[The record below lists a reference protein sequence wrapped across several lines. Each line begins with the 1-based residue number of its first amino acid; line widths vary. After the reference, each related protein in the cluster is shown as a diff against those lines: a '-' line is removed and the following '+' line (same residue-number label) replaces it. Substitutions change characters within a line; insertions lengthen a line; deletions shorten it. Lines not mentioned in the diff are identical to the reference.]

1 MRLLHTS
8 AWHLGHLFCGRRR
21 DGEFRDF
28 LAWLLELI
36 ARESVDVLL
45 IAGDLFDTN
54 TPGNA
59 CAGMYYDFLTRVRRE
74 SGCRRVVITGGNH
87 DSPSFLNA
95 PRGLLDAAFDIKVF
109 GEAAEDPADEVVPVP
124 DDAGVP
130 ALIIGADVGSPVAA
144 AAKGIVDSVKVDEE
158 TGTTVSMNIGNG
170 YELTYGQLKEVSVK
184 EGDVVEDGGLIG
196 YVSEPSKY
204 YCEEGSNLYF
214 KLTKDGTPV
223 DPFLFLGE

>member
-1 MRLLHTS
+1 MV
-8 AWHLGHLFCGRRR
+8 C
-21 DGEFRDF
+21 
-28 LAWLLELI
+28 
-36 ARESVDVLL
+36 L
-45 IAGDLFDTN
+45 IAGIILLAASLIQDIS
-54 TPGNA
+54 GSG
-59 CAGMYYDFLTRVRRE
+59 AGW
-74 SGCRRVVITGGNH
+74 
-87 DSPSFLNA
+87 
-95 PRGLLDAAFDIKVF
+95 RG
-109 GEAAEDPADEVVPVP
+109 
-124 DDAGVP
+124 P